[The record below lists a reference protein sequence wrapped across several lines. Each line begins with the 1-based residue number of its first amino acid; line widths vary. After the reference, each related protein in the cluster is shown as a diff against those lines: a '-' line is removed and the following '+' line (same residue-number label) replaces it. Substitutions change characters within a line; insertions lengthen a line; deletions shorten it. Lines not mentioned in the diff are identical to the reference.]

1 VSVGVCV
8 YALKRKGARG
18 MNNGIKTI
26 APNYLLSSAQQ
37 RRLRR
42 LLFLLLSTGCTKA
55 IAGG

>member
-1 VSVGVCV
+1 M
-8 YALKRKGARG
+8 LKKKGARE

-37 RRLRR
+37 RRRRR

-55 IAGG
+55 IAGGQK